1 MRALMKWVG
10 LTAVLAAAFAAPVRA
25 QTTGAYSIASPLS
38 GITAG
43 SWSISFS
50 TCSLVVNGVS
60 NSCAG
65 LEVIPTVSGSTLSL
79 VFVSYSGNTIGNFL
93 TNTNTGSGSGVDLT
107 LNGLSV
113 TAPTG
118 MAIFEASTYVGTGST
133 TTGNG
138 SFVSVSESTLI
149 DNTNNVPGPSTN
161 MASQTLQTA
170 VFAPYKTIG
179 SSPDIRDGISATS
192 TMTSAK
198 LTFVAA
204 PEPVSSSLLA
214 VGVAGLG
221 FARRKLR
228 RRM

>member
-10 LTAVLAAAFAAPVRA
+10 ITAVLAAALAAPARA
-25 QTTGAYSIASPLS
+25 QTAGAYSIASPLS
-38 GITAG
+38 GISVGA
-43 SWSISFS
+43 WSLSFS
-50 TCSLVVNGVS
+50 TCTLVVNGTNIGCS
-60 NSCAG
+60 G

-79 VFVSYSGNTIGNFL
+79 VFVSYSGSTIGNLL
-93 TNTNTGSGSGVDLT
+93 TNTNSGSGSGVDLT
-107 LNGLSV
+107 LSGLSV

-118 MAIFEASTYVGTGST
+118 MAIFEASTYIGTGST
-133 TTGNG
+133 TTGAT
-138 SFVSVSESTLI
+138 SLVSVSESSVT
-149 DNTNNVPGPSTN
+149 DNGNSVPGPSTN
-161 MASQTLQTA
+161 LSSQTLQTA

-179 SSPDIRDGISATS
+179 SSPDIRDGITASS

-221 FARRKLR
+221 LARRKLR
-228 RRM
+228 RRV